1 MQRCV
6 DKLKKGTEGSVPVD
20 TVTWCKSIGNAND
33 DFKEVV
39 VPDELKNLYLEG
51 MDERVESF
59 RILKEIAEFG
69 ECSTRHIVQEE

>member
-1 MQRCV
+1 M
-6 DKLKKGTEGSVPVD
+6 
-20 TVTWCKSIGNAND
+20 
-33 DFKEVV
+33 
-39 VPDELKNLYLEG
+39 PDELKNLYLEG